1 MKTRREQ
8 SHDLSLFFARSKTI
22 RINKNVVTIATLHS
36 GNNCSAFKASFM
48 EVLFR
53 CTVSLASAPRLRTV
67 PATISGA

>member
-48 EVLFR
+48 EVLYR
-53 CTVSLASAPRLRTV
+53 RIVSSASAPRLRTV
-67 PATISGA
+67 LVTISGA